1 MHFKKL
7 LIIIFLF
14 TINCSNNK
22 VVKSH
27 GISALDLKSEK
38 IIINKSNKN
47 DIIEILGKPSSESL
61 FDDNVWFFLQREKV
75 NQSIFKLGKQKLQK
89 NNILEIVFN
98 EYGIVKTAKLYNIDN
113 MRDIDIVKSKTENQ
127 YNKKSALSKLL
138 QSLNQKINS
147 PKQRRR
153 N

>member
-1 MHFKKL
+1 
-7 LIIIFLF
+7 
-14 TINCSNNK
+14 
-22 VVKSH
+22 
-27 GISALDLKSEK
+27 
-38 IIINKSNKN
+38 
-47 DIIEILGKPSSESL
+47 
-61 FDDNVWFFLQREKV
+61 
-75 NQSIFKLGKQKLQK
+75 
-89 NNILEIVFN
+89 
-98 EYGIVKTAKLYNIDN
+98 